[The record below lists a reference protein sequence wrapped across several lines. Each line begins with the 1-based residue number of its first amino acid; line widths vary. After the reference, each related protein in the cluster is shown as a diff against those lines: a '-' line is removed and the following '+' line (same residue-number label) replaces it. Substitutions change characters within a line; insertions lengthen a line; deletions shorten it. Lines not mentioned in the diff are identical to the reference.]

1 MNYTQY
7 YFRFCKSEMQE
18 EEEVNSW
25 TFLDHQDSVS
35 DSDSELIMEEVV
47 KDLQNVS
54 VHSSGSAKHTKEDNA
69 EFDEAEEE
77 EKHCRFQ
84 EKGEKMV
91 DAFLFCTISFCII
104 FIFCTHPTN
113 S

>member
-35 DSDSELIMEEVV
+35 DSELIMEEVV

-54 VHSSGSAKHTKEDNA
+54 LHSSGSAKATKEDNA
-69 EFDEAEEE
+69 ELVRLKRKRNIADF
-77 EKHCRFQ
+77 KR
-84 EKGEKMV
+84 KVRKWLMP
-91 DAFLFCTISFCII
+91 FCFVQLV
-104 FIFCTHPTN
+104 FA
-113 S
+113 